1 MSNALAVGAT
11 MRVIAAQLDSGVS
24 NASLASLFGSAL
36 TTVHPPDRVPIGDT
50 VETDHLN
57 LFLYTVT
64 MNSGWRNVA
73 TVRSPAGD
81 RVGRPPL
88 AVDLHFLLSA
98 YGASQYHPELLL
110 GIGMQVLHE
119 QPFLDRDGIRA
130 LFGLGGSPEDQAMA
144 TAELDQQIE
153 QIKIS
158 PHDLSAD
165 ELYKL
170 WSAFGSKCRPSAAY
184 VATVVL
190 IDSKAQVRSAKPV
203 LVPPNIGVVTFERPV
218 IADVTPDTF
227 NLSAPV
233 QLTLTGSGLQLPG
246 NLAQFG
252 TTTVPFDSVGPE
264 SAQVTVPPTVVPGMN
279 MLKIVRTYAIG
290 QPPDKLIGDSS
301 PVGILVQPFITAIT
315 TPVVSGVQHIDV
327 KFAPSCTSD
336 QPASLLLDQ
345 IGLPPG
351 ATPNRYAID
360 ALPQDIAGSSISFDA
375 STVAA
380 GTYLL
385 RIRISGTE
393 SVPTFDP
400 NLGFTGPTVTL

>member
-1 MSNALAVGAT
+1 
-11 MRVIAAQLDSGVS
+11 
-24 NASLASLFGSAL
+24 
-36 TTVHPPDRVPIGDT
+36 
-50 VETDHLN
+50 
-57 LFLYTVT
+57 
-64 MNSGWRNVA
+64 
-73 TVRSPAGD
+73 
-81 RVGRPPL
+81 
-88 AVDLHFLLSA
+88 
-98 YGASQYHPELLL
+98 
-110 GIGMQVLHE
+110 
-119 QPFLDRDGIRA
+119 
-130 LFGLGGSPEDQAMA
+130 
-144 TAELDQQIE
+144 
-153 QIKIS
+153 
-158 PHDLSAD
+158 
-165 ELYKL
+165 
-170 WSAFGSKCRPSAAY
+170 
-184 VATVVL
+184 
-190 IDSKAQVRSAKPV
+190 
-203 LVPPNIGVVTFERPV
+203 
-218 IADVTPDTF
+218 
-227 NLSAPV
+227 
-233 QLTLTGSGLQLPG
+233 
-246 NLAQFG
+246 
-252 TTTVPFDSVGPE
+252 
-264 SAQVTVPPTVVPGMN
+264 